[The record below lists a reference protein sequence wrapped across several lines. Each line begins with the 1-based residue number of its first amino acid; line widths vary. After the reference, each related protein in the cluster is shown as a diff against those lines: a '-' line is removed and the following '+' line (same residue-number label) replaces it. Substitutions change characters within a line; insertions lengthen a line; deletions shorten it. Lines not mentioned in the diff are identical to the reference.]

1 MGAKIISASCK
12 LNHLRCIFLLVYSIL
27 FGILGRDGTRRARC
41 NALAKEDRDRLQLGA
56 GHGPEGVL
64 RSDG

>member
-1 MGAKIISASCK
+1 MQA
-12 LNHLRCIFLLVYSIL
+12 NHLKFLFLLVYSIL
-27 FGILGRDGTRRARC
+27 VGILSRDGTRRARC
-41 NALAKEDRDRLQLGA
+41 YALAEEDRDRLQLGA

>member
-12 LNHLRCIFLLVYSIL
+12 FKRLKFICLLVHSIL
-27 FGILGRDGTRRARC
+27 FGILGRNGTRRARC
-41 NALAKEDRDRLQLGA
+41 YALAKEDRDRLQLGA

>member
-12 LNHLRCIFLLVYSIL
+12 LNHLRFIFLLVYSIL

-41 NALAKEDRDRLQLGA
+41 YALVEEDWYRLQLGA
-56 GHGPEGVL
+56 GHGSEGVL